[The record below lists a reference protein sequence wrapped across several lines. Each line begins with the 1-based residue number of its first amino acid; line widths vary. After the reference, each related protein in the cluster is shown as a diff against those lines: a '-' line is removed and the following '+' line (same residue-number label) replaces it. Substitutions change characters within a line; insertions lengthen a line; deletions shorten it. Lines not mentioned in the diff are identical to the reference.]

1 MTVSIIVAVKKD
13 NLYLRECIESC
24 LKLDYPDF
32 EILVLP
38 DNDLILNYP
47 KTRVI
52 PTGELTP
59 PLKRDMALS
68 QAKGEILAFLDD
80 DAYPDKDWLT
90 KALRH
95 FESPE
100 IAAVGGPAVTPEAD
114 SLRQKASG
122 LVYSSYLMSG
132 QYVYRY
138 LPRPQRFVDDYPS
151 CNFLVRKS
159 VMRELG
165 GFNTKFW
172 PGEDTFFCLKIVRDL
187 KKKIIYDPQVLV
199 YHHRRSLF
207 KGHLKQIAN
216 YALHRG
222 YFVKRFPE
230 TSFRL
235 TYFLP
240 SFFVLGLFFGR
251 VISLLNPA
259 LTSSYF
265 SLIGV
270 YLAIVYIFAVKGNL
284 FVIRS
289 KSSFQIPPPLVGGV
303 RGGGVSRVSADG
315 WVATAKEDFRLIF
328 LVFWGII
335 FSHLVYGLYFI
346 KGLFSSKLKEEG
358 V

>member
-13 NLYLRECIESC
+13 NPNLRECIENC

-38 DNDLILNYP
+38 DNDAILNYP

-59 PLKRDMALS
+59 PLKRDLALS
-68 QAKGEILAFLDD
+68 HAKGEIVAFLDD

-100 IAAVGGPAVTPEAD
+100 IAAVGGPAVTPKAD

-122 LVYSSYLMSG
+122 QVYSSYLMSG
-132 QYVYRY
+132 HYVYRY
-138 LPRPQRFVDDYPS
+138 LPKPQRFVDDYPS

-159 VMRELG
+159 IMRELG

-172 PGEDTFFCLKIVRDL
+172 PGEDTFLCLKIVRDL
-187 KKKIIYDPQVLV
+187 KKKIIYDPRVLV
-199 YHHRRSLF
+199 YHHRRGLF

-230 TSFRL
+230 TSLKFTYFIPSIFLAGLFIGLALSYLFPSLKL
-235 TYFLP
+235 TYILVVVF
-240 SFFVLGLFFGR
+240 
-251 VISLLNPA
+251 
-259 LTSSYF
+259 Y
-265 SLIGV
+265 LI
-270 YLAIVYIFAVKGNL
+270 
-284 FVIRS
+284 
-289 KSSFQIPPPLVGGV
+289 
-303 RGGGVSRVSADG
+303 
-315 WVATAKEDFRLIF
+315 LIF
-328 LVFWGII
+328 ISSISKDFPLIFPVFWGII
-335 FSHLVYGLYFI
+335 FSHLVYGIYFLR
-346 KGLFSSKLKEEG
+346 GLFSRRLKEE
-358 V
+358 